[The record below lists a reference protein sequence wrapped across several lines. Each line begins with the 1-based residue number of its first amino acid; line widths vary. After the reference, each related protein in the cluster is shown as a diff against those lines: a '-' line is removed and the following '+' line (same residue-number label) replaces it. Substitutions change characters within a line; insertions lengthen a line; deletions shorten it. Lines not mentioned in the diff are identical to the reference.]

1 MNHNRDVTSR
11 NVIVMCRS
19 SFVCGLNAIVTSRSP
34 FVTFRNAIVMFR
46 NPIVMFRNPIVIP
59 LIHHMSNKKEK
70 NKRPIGKR
78 LLQISEKKVI
88 TPEKD

>member
-1 MNHNRDVTSR
+1 MNHNRDVTSP

-46 NPIVMFRNPIVIP
+46 NPIVIP
-59 LIHHMSNKKEK
+59 LIHHMSDKK
-70 NKRPIGKR
+70 R
-78 LLQISEKKVI
+78 KKQK
-88 TPEKD
+88 TNRKAFTADK